1 VLWIEPEEV
10 SLLGHALDG
19 VEAAAVDR
27 RAARLALEWG
37 DAGPH
42 AVFADAPE
50 QRVDVRLTRRLKG
63 SSGAFEAS
71 LAPGA
76 MGQLSFVASR
86 AGSDAART
94 RVEMTVV
101 VTGVEHALRAGS
113 CARQLISCVGISS
126 DGASDPVSV
135 ERGVGP

>member
-1 VLWIEPEEV
+1 MLWIDPEEV
-10 SLLGHALDG
+10 SLLGHALEG
-19 VEAAAVDR
+19 VEAVAVDR
-27 RAARLALEWG
+27 RAARLALEWS

-50 QRVDVRLTRRLKG
+50 QRVDVRVTRRLAS
-63 SSGAFEAS
+63 SSGAFESA

-76 MGQLSFVASR
+76 MGQLSFVAER
-86 AGSDAART
+86 AGSDASRA

-113 CARQLISCVGISS
+113 CARQVISCAAISS
-126 DGASDPVSV
+126 DGAADPVSV